1 MRWLKITCKVSRAGV
16 PVLLSATLLG
26 SCARDETLGALGA
39 DAQNDVQ
46 TIILHLDTGVMLGQD
61 GPVLPYPDGAS
72 SITECIG
79 IDGGANDEL
88 VFASGHAARITL
100 AWADQSTMA
109 SVGRIEVAP
118 EIAGIVVGTP
128 SVELIGKAPL
138 DASDPTMS
146 NMRADNGGFAFDVT
160 WSSWT
165 GNLCVNGVT
174 AEWTFRT
181 TLRLQCGGEERAVAS
196 DTTVWLC
203 AHNSWA
209 SSGDACEECAVVC
222 EMAPSPIVPGQIG
235 DDLPLASALN
245 VVIRPRVRVGRDV
258 VLVADHDAKDGLAYG
273 WRVSAGTVEHL
284 DRDVVL
290 WRLPAADSGQVQL
303 AQVAVTGD
311 DLAAVASLR
320 WGPFAL

>member
-16 PVLLSATLLG
+16 PVLLSVTLLG

-46 TIILHLDTGVMLGQD
+46 TIILRFDTGVMLGQD

-79 IDGGANDEL
+79 IDGGANGEL
-88 VFASGHAARITL
+88 VFASGHAARITM

-118 EIAGIVVGTP
+118 EIAGIVVGIPT
-128 SVELIGKAPL
+128 VELVGKAPP

-160 WSSWT
+160 WSSPPSY
-165 GNLCVNGVT
+165 LCESGAG

-196 DTTVWLC
+196 ESNVRLC
-203 AHNSWA
+203 RGGWA
-209 SSGDACEECAVVC
+209 SSGDVCDECAVVC

-290 WRLPAADSGQVQL
+290 WRLPAADNGQVQL